1 MPARWP
7 VSVLIRVS
15 VGTVDA
21 GDEDVETEYMLMLA
35 SADDVASREPSGEN
49 LRQVIPLAWAFS
61 ILSRSLKRRTFGSG
75 AGRGE

>member
-21 GDEDVETEYMLMLA
+21 GDEDVETEYMLMVA
-35 SADDVASREPSGEN
+35 SADEVASREPSGEN
-49 LRQVIPLAWAFS
+49 LRQVMPLA
-61 ILSRSLKRRTFGSG
+61 
-75 AGRGE
+75 

>member
-15 VGTVDA
+15 VGTV
-21 GDEDVETEYMLMLA
+21 GEDVETEYMLMVA
-35 SADDVASREPSGEN
+35 SADEVASREPSGEN
-49 LRQVIPLAWAFS
+49 LRQVIPLAWALA